1 MGGHSTTPASARPL
15 SARRWVWRRRVAAGA
30 GTALAVAL
38 ALAGLG
44 AAHSRPGTIARSAW
58 EANERLFNEV
68 FRIVSTN
75 AVDSVSDDDL
85 YVKAARGLVHELGD
99 PYADL
104 YSPAELK
111 TFLRNGIGN
120 SYGGLGMGIEDAGGG
135 ITVTAVFSGTP
146 AADAGVQIGDRI
158 AAVDG
163 ESTAGWSVDRVS
175 AHTTGP
181 VGTTVDVTFERPGM
195 TTPLKTHLVR
205 ARVHVPSVPY
215 AVMLDAHT
223 GYVPLQHFSETA
235 PEEAAAAV
243 ARLRR
248 SGATAFVLDLRGNGG
263 GDLDAALA
271 VTNVFLPADQPVVS
285 VHYRGQPAQVLKTR
299 ATPVEPSLPLAV
311 LIDGGTAS
319 ASEIVAGALQDHDRA
334 VLVGTPS
341 FGKGLVQTMY
351 PLEGGWAVKMTTGRW
366 YTPSGRSIHRNR
378 TLVDNRLVDDDSS
391 PPPHTL
397 ANARAGRPQYHSD
410 SNRTLYGG
418 GGIVPDVFVASDTLS
433 TAVQQALRPLG
444 EHASDARRALNELA
458 QDITPGVAAQRRAD
472 FPVDTNWRTTYY
484 AKLRTRGVVLD
495 RDAGGIAGP
504 TIDGLIAREV
514 ARRAFG
520 DSAAFRRS
528 VTTDAALRSAISLLH
543 GAASEH
549 QVLAA
554 ADVQPG

>member
-1 MGGHSTTPASARPL
+1 L
-15 SARRWVWRRRVAAGA
+15 
-30 GTALAVAL
+30 
-38 ALAGLG
+38 
-44 AAHSRPGTIARSAW
+44 
-58 EANERLFNEV
+58 
-68 FRIVSTN
+68 
-75 AVDSVSDDDL
+75 SDDEL

-120 SYGGLGMGIEDAGGG
+120 TYGGLGMGIEDAGGG
-135 ITVTAVFSGTP
+135 GVTVTVVFSGTP

-158 AAVDG
+158 VAVDG

-175 AHTTGP
+175 AHTTGA
-181 VGTTVDVTFERPGM
+181 VGSAVDVTFDRPGT
-195 TTPLKTHLVR
+195 TTPLQVHLVR

-235 PEEAAAAV
+235 ADEAASAV

-248 SGATAFVLDLRGNGG
+248 AGATAFVLDLRGNGG

-271 VTNVFLPADQPVVS
+271 VTNVFLTNNLPVVS
-285 VHYRGQPAQVLKTR
+285 VHYRGQPAQVLRTR
-299 ATPVEPSLPLAV
+299 AAAVEPALPLAV

-378 TLVDNRLVDDDSS
+378 TLVGHRLVDDDSS
-391 PPPHTL
+391 PAPRTL
-397 ANARAGRPQYHSD
+397 ASARSGRPEYRSD
-410 SNRTLYGG
+410 ADRRLYGG
-418 GGIVPDVFVASDTLS
+418 GGIVPDVFVGADTLS

-444 EHASDARRALNELA
+444 DHAAVARRALNELA
-458 QDITPGVAAQRRAD
+458 QDVTPAIAAHKRAD
-472 FPVDTNWRTTYY
+472 FAVDTSWRSAYY
-484 AKLRTRGVVLD
+484 ARLRAHGVLVD
-495 RDAGGIAGP
+495 GEAGAVAGP
-504 TIDGLIAREV
+504 TLDGLIAREV

-528 VTTDAALRSAISLLH
+528 VATDAALRSAISLLH
-543 GAASEH
+543 GAATEH
-549 QVLAA
+549 QVFAA
-554 ADVQPG
+554 AAVQPG